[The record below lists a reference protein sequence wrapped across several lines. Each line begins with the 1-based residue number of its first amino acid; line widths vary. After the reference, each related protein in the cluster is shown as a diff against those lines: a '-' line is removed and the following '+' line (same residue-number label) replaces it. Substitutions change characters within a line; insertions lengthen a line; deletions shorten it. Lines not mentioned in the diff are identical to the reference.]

1 MLVVAITIALGLGI
15 FGSSKVDAHDSS
27 KVEINTEYKRY
38 KSVMLQEG
46 DTLWGIAE
54 EYMDESYSS
63 IEEYIIELKKI
74 NNLDSDEIHEGSY
87 LMIAYNNQ

>member
-1 MLVVAITIALGLGI
+1 
-15 FGSSKVDAHDSS
+15 
-27 KVEINTEYKRY
+27 
-38 KSVMLQEG
+38 MLQEG